1 MQVVMGVPAV
11 AGVPAAEVLVD
22 TPVPAE
28 AVVERVPADLTAVFF
43 RVGIIA
49 FAFIARM
56 VPAADPTV
64 GKDQVADPTVGMV
77 RVVDLTVGTER
88 IEAGP
93 VVARVVAL
101 FTRTSKKV
109 A

>member
-1 MQVVMGVPAV
+1 M
-11 AGVPAAEVLVD
+11 D

-64 GKDQVADPTVGMV
+64 GKDQVADPTVGMARAVV